1 MPRGDTALTREE
13 YGDHN
18 GDVEAYLDDIHGN
31 VSRTF
36 EAALTQLQ
44 DEELKNQV
52 RDSYLL
58 CRIADTIEDTKLFD
72 GDTKAELLNSYSELI
87 EDQISEEKKEEKEI
101 KKYRE
106 VADWVRTVSDNLD
119 DLHINDLDGS
129 REDVDGAYWSLV
141 RNAHTVFSS
150 YEQFDESSK
159 SNVGESIMEMAEGM
173 AEYVGRKEEGIRI
186 QDEEDLHN
194 YCHYAAGTVGDLLTD
209 LFAEKSEVDK
219 SVLEENSEPYAQLL
233 QRINVARDPVADI
246 RKENAI
252 FTPETF
258 LDNFDHEDFK
268 KEIEHVMELGVAPSN
283 NSELANS
290 VEKVLDSA
298 EERAESA
305 IEYIL
310 EFDESENKGI
320 RAYLETPLL
329 LALGT
334 AHQTEPEDAFSKSG
348 LKIEREN
355 VMKILES
362 AGNISDEEWE
372 NKENLLDEIL
382 EN

>member
-1 MPRGDTALTREE
+1 MPRGDTILGHEE
-13 YGDHN
+13 YGDHSEE
-18 GDVEAYLDDIHGN
+18 VEAYLDDIHGN

-72 GDTKAELLNSYSELI
+72 GETKAELLSSYSELLDSQVSG
-87 EDQISEEKKEEKEI
+87 EAG
-101 KKYRE
+101 YRE
-106 VADWVRTVSDNLD
+106 VAEWVRTVSDNLD

-159 SNVGESIMEMAEGM
+159 SNMGESIMEMAEGM

-268 KEIEHVMELGVAPSN
+268 KEIEHVMELGLAPSK
-283 NSELANS
+283 NSELVNS

-305 IEYIL
+305 IEYIT

-348 LKIEREN
+348 LKVEREN

-362 AGNISDEEWE
+362 AGNISDEEWQNRE
-372 NKENLLDEIL
+372 GLLDEIL